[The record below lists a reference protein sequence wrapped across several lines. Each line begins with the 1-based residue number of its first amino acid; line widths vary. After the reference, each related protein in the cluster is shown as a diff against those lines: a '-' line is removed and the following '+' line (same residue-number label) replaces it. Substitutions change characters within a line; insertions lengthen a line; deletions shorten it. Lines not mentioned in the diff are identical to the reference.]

1 MAEHVSELSH
11 PSHLSQ
17 RDRDRFRVER
27 ARVVARLM
35 RKLGWLSAVIGV
47 LSLLGVAI
55 LLALGQVDIEWA
67 ILAATGTA
75 LVSMTSGAAIY
86 GSSMN
91 VTLTASLLER
101 SYPRE
106 DDEA

>member
-1 MAEHVSELSH
+1 MPALSELS
-11 PSHLSQ
+11 PE
-17 RDRDRFRVER
+17 DRDHYRVER

-35 RKLGWLSAVIGV
+35 RRLGWLSAVIGV
-47 LSLLGVAI
+47 LSLVCVAI

-67 ILAATGTA
+67 IIAATGTA
-75 LVSMTSGAAIY
+75 LVSLTSGAAIY

-101 SYPRE
+101 SYPRV
-106 DDEA
+106 DIKA